1 MAHGF
6 DSRTPRQSI
15 ERNMVIQSKF
25 KDYYD
30 YVAHQYGGGDPR
42 IVYPRKR
49 IENTKVEM
57 SECMLPS
64 LTQVT
69 SWYTT
74 DQNPLQF
81 AFLIAIATP
90 YLLVRAASYRWKG
103 LDGYRITDPR
113 TLDARRH
120 HSWWSLVQWEFISQ
134 PSTNLLELSRLVDAP
149 VFVVTDINWHSR
161 KDGVTVQIDEL
172 CPVLKEVG
180 MPALISPEQMYQQL
194 AYFMGNTMHP
204 SPDTQPPVEVSN
216 RDKILAAGFDLQQS
230 FRHRM

>member
-6 DSRTPRQSI
+6 DSRTPCQSI
-15 ERNMVIQSKF
+15 EKNMVIQSQF

-30 YVAHQYGGGDPR
+30 YVAHRYGGGDPR
-42 IVYPRKR
+42 IVYQRKR

-57 SECMLPS
+57 RKCILPD
-64 LTQVT
+64 LLQVT

-74 DQNPLQF
+74 DKNPLEF
-81 AFLIAIATP
+81 AFLIVIATP
-90 YLLVRAASYRWKG
+90 YLLVRAASYQWKG
-103 LDGYRITDPR
+103 LEGYRIVDPR
-113 TLDARRH
+113 TLNAQRPH
-120 HSWWSLVQWEFISQ
+120 YYWQPTQWEFLGQ

-149 VFVVTDINWHSR
+149 VFVVTDINWRSP
-161 KDGVTVQIDEL
+161 KDGVTVQVDEL
-172 CPVLKEVG
+172 CPVLKEIG
-180 MPALISPEQMYQQL
+180 MPVLISPEQMYQQL

-230 FRHRM
+230 FRHRT

>member
-1 MAHGF
+1 
-6 DSRTPRQSI
+6 
-15 ERNMVIQSKF
+15 MVIQSKF

-30 YVAHQYGGGDPR
+30 YVAHLYGGGDPR
-42 IVYPRKR
+42 IVYQRKR

-57 SECMLPS
+57 QKCPLPD

-81 AFLIAIATP
+81 AFLIVTATP
-90 YLLVRAASYRWKG
+90 YLLLRADSYQWKG
-103 LDGYRITDPR
+103 LEGYRIIEPR
-113 TLDARRH
+113 TLDAQRRH
-120 HSWWSLVQWEFISQ
+120 AWWTPQWEFIGQ
-134 PSTNLLELSRLVDAP
+134 PSANLLELSRLVDAP
-149 VFVVTDINWHSR
+149 VFVVTDINPRWP
-161 KDGVTVQIDEL
+161 KDGVTVGVDEL

-216 RDKILAAGFDLQQS
+216 RDKILAAGFDLRQS
-230 FRHRM
+230 FRHRK